1 MHRYSS
7 RRSLSVKR
15 TSIAAV
21 TAIALTCSLVGP
33 GAVAQESDNAPAA
46 EQPAGQPDRAPTGN
60 EELDALI
67 ERVGEVAQE
76 VAAKNEEVKAAED
89 DLAAAE
95 KELVEL
101 EAKAEQT
108 KRNSEDASVA
118 LEDQQRNVNGIA
130 QSRYRGFNY
139 DPLTTTLA
147 SGDPQSAVDRL
158 GYLGA
163 ISRDAQ
169 RNLETMSANSKA
181 AKDKKAAADDAVQ
194 LAADKAKELEDKRA
208 ALVADKE
215 ALEAQQADI
224 EAQVDALTPE
234 ERDAWENQFHASDAE
249 FDPEALAELSGL
261 GGGAVA
267 AAMSRIGSPY
277 GWGATGPNQF
287 DCSGLMVWS
296 YAQQGKTIPRT
307 SQAQLAGGTPVPL
320 DQLQPGD
327 IVGYFPGVTHVGMY
341 IGNGQI
347 VHASTYG
354 VPVQVVP
361 LHSMQVVGAVRY

>member
-1 MHRYSS
+1 MHRDHSQ
-7 RRSLSVKR
+7 RRRGARVSL
-15 TSIAAV
+15 AAV
-21 TAIALTCSLVGP
+21 TAAAMTFSLVG
-33 GAVAQESDNAPAA
+33 GAVAQEVGEAPAPGHA
-46 EQPAGQPDRAPTGN
+46 AGGPADVYG
-60 EELDALI
+60 LI
-67 ERVGEVAQE
+67 ERMGELGQQ
-76 VAAKNEEVKAAED
+76 VAAKNEELKAAED
-89 DLAAAE
+89 ELARAE
-95 KELVEL
+95 AEL
-101 EAKAEQT
+101 EGLRSKAEQARRDLEAAT
-108 KRNSEDASVA
+108 SA
-118 LEDQQRNVNGIA
+118 LDEQQRSVNGIA
-130 QSRYRGFNY
+130 QSRYRGFNF

-169 RNLETMSANSKA
+169 RTLETMSARSA
-181 AKDKKAAADDAVQ
+181 EAEAMRDTADRAVK
-194 LAADKAKELEDKRA
+194 LAADKAAELEARREQ
-208 ALVADKE
+208 LVLDRQ

-224 EAQVDALTPE
+224 EAQVDGLSPE
-234 ERDAWENQFHASDAE
+234 QRAAWEDQFNASSAR
-249 FDPEALAELSGL
+249 FDPAKLAELSGL

-341 IGNGQI
+341 IGDGQV